1 MSKNLL
7 TFASVFCFLSLAVY
21 FLPQTESSQELLD
34 PGQQMDRLAI
44 AYLIARDGDDFEFDS
59 FQKNMNT
66 LGKAMS
72 SDEQVQ
78 LFLALVAF
86 LEGEAYEV
94 PAEKAID
101 DPRWDLIGFLQ
112 DKREAVPD
120 ATGILTSQ
128 TWLDMILLREF
139 FEKTDQKEQA
149 LDVALDLKFYEQD
162 LRATATKASYLELIS
177 LIGLALVIQ
186 TFFQWATFKKLNW
199 DLFKLRPIE
208 RPLKPLIQFLVV
220 FFFVFTVIQQVLSML
235 SAGIWMSL
243 LSYLF
248 GIALA
253 WVLLEKLLFSRR
265 EILRLGG
272 LSEVK
277 MTFTTLVTAVLGFC
291 VLVFMYRMVLFG
303 LSLVKW
309 PFNGDM
315 SGYEELMNNPVSAS
329 VMILLSCLIAPI
341 WEEFL
346 FRGLIFKTMAH
357 SMTRLEALLWSSLVF
372 ALFHPTNYLP
382 LVFTMGFC
390 LGLIYM
396 RSRNLLAP
404 VVAHVLWNLTN
415 LLMT

>member
-162 LRATATKASYLELIS
+162 LRSTATKASYLELIS

-208 RPLKPLIQFLVV
+208 RPLKPLVQFLVV

-265 EILRLGG
+265 EILQLGG

-303 LSLVKW
+303 LSLVNW

-415 LLMT
+415 LLMI